1 MTALNANEGADR
13 IARSDRERFRLSYEH
28 VQGLAFA
35 CDVTIIVIAS
45 IASGVTYHFLAF
57 SSIGDLIQ
65 YSTFGLIIAITFAS
79 INQIRSLYFGE
90 ELFNLIR
97 QIRNVLLNLVLT
109 FFLLTTV
116 AFALKIS
123 DLISRGY
130 VLLFFLSAL
139 IALLGCRYAWRD
151 FLRLSLDRGLFVRR
165 RILTICDG
173 SKRSDA
179 TISELQRYGH
189 MPVSQLILPAGE
201 ISDQEVLSI
210 IKQVAATSCN
220 LVIDEIVII
229 ASMHR
234 FGIVTQ
240 LVEALRSLPL
250 PVRFA
255 VDGPNAEVISRSPH
269 KLGSI
274 LSFQVQRH
282 PLSLSERALKRLF
295 DMSIALIALITL
307 APIML
312 LTAMLIKLTTP
323 GPILFRQMRFGANG
337 RKFEILKFRS
347 MTMSSEGSEFRQ
359 ASRNDAR
366 VTWVGQFIRRSSID
380 ELPQLWNVL
389 RGEMSI
395 VGPRPHAV
403 AHDEAYEDLIQ
414 RYAMRRFMKPGL
426 SGWAQVNGSR
436 GETPTIESMELR
448 VQHDL
453 WYIDNWS
460 IWLDSFI
467 VIRTAIMLCNP
478 KDVY

>member
-1 MTALNANEGADR
+1 MTALNANDSSSHVV
-13 IARSDRERFRLSYEH
+13 RSDRDRIRLSYEH

-35 CDVTIIVIAS
+35 IDVTIIVLAS
-45 IASGVTYHFLAF
+45 IASGITYHALAF
-57 SSIGDLIQ
+57 LSSGDVIQ
-65 YSTFGLIIAITFAS
+65 YSAFGLLISMTFAT
-79 INQIRSLYFGE
+79 INQFRNLYFGE
-90 ELFNLIR
+90 ELLDLSR
-97 QIRNVLLNLVLT
+97 QARNVLITLILT
-109 FFLLTTV
+109 FFLLTTL

-130 VLLFFLSAL
+130 VFLFFLSAL
-139 IALLGCRYAWRD
+139 VALLGCRIAWRS

-165 RILTICDG
+165 RILTICDENE
-173 SKRSDA
+173 RADA

-189 MPVSQLILPAGE
+189 TPVSKLVLPAGE
-201 ISDQEVLSI
+201 VSGQQIQSML
-210 IKQVAATSCN
+210 KQVAMTSRH
-220 LVIDEIVII
+220 LAIDEIVIA

-234 FGIVTQ
+234 LGVVTQ
-240 LVEALRSLPL
+240 FVEALRSLPL

-255 VDGPNAEVISRSPH
+255 VDGAYSEVISRPSH
-269 KLGSI
+269 KLGCI

-282 PLSLSERALKRLF
+282 PLSLSERALKRVF
-295 DMSIALIALITL
+295 DISVALIALIAL
-307 APIML
+307 APTML
-312 LTAMLIKLTTP
+312 VTAVLIKATSP
-323 GPILFRQMRFGANG
+323 GPILFRQMRFGVNG

-347 MTMSSEGSEFRQ
+347 MTVAPEGSEFRQ

-366 VTWVGQFIRRSSID
+366 VTWVGRFIRRSSID

-403 AHDEAYEDLIQ
+403 AHDEAYEDLIL

-426 SGWAQVNGSR
+426 TGWAQVNGSR
-436 GETPTIESMELR
+436 GETPTVESMALR

-460 IWLDSFI
+460 IWLDSLI
-467 VIRTAIMLCNP
+467 VVRTAVMLCNP

>member
-1 MTALNANEGADR
+1 MTALNANEGTNPA
-13 IARSDRERFRLSYEH
+13 ARSNRERFRLCYEH

-35 CDVTIIVIAS
+35 CDAAIIIITS
-45 IASGVTYHFLAF
+45 IVSGLVYHFLAF
-57 SSIGDLIQ
+57 SSSGDLIQ
-65 YSTFGLIIAITFAS
+65 YSAFGLMIAIIFS
-79 INQIRSLYFGE
+79 SVNHIRRLYSGDQLFNVIRQARNVF
-90 ELFNLIR
+90 FNLIF
-97 QIRNVLLNLVLT
+97 T

-130 VLLFFLSAL
+130 VLLFFLFAL
-139 IALLGCRYAWRD
+139 TALLGCRYVWRD

-173 SKRSDA
+173 NKGSDA

-201 ISDQEVLSI
+201 ISDQEIPII
-210 IKQVAATSCN
+210 IKQVAAASYN
-220 LVIDEIVII
+220 LAIDEIVITV
-229 ASMHR
+229 SMQR

-240 LVEALRSLPL
+240 LVDALRSLPL

-255 VDGPNAEVISRSPH
+255 VDGPNADVISRSSH

-312 LTAMLIKLTTP
+312 LTAILIKLTTP

-366 VTWVGQFIRRSSID
+366 VTWVGRFIRRSSID

-460 IWLDSFI
+460 IWLDSLI